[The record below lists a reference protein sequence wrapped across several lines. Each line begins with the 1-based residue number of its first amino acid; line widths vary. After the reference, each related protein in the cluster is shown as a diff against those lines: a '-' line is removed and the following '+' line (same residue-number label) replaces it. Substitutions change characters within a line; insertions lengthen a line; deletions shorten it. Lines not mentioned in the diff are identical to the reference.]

1 MRFTRQELAMNFEMP
16 RQDLTPLQKA
26 LVSFLG
32 LYARVADETFMS
44 QQDEIVRFGLK
55 AGLIQ
60 NFEFTYEL
68 SWKAIK
74 RWLENNISPDA
85 ADGVTRRELF
95 RMAAENLLI
104 ADVEEWMVY
113 HAARNETSHQYGMEM
128 AQEVMQVLGEFGIS
142 AQQLLSALQQRND

>member
-1 MRFTRQELAMNFEMP
+1 MTIELTKQN
-16 RQDLTPLQKA
+16 LIPLEKA
-26 LVSFLG
+26 VSSFLRLHG
-32 LYARVADETFMS
+32 RVSDQEFMS
-44 QQDEIVRFGLK
+44 QQDDIVRLGLE

-104 ADVEEWMVY
+104 PDVKAWMVY
-113 HAARNETSHQYGMEM
+113 HAARNVTSHRYGEEM
-128 AQEVMQVLGEFGIS
+128 AQEVMRVMGDFGRS
-142 AQQLLSALQQRND
+142 ARYLLAQLRERND

>member
-1 MRFTRQELAMNFEMP
+1 MNFDTP
-16 RQDLTPLQKA
+16 KQDLTNLKKA
-26 LVSFLG
+26 ITSFVN
-32 LYARVADETFMS
+32 LYPRVTDEQFMS
-44 QQDEIVRFGLK
+44 QQDDVIRLGLE

-68 SWKAIK
+68 CWKAMK

-104 ADVEEWMVY
+104 KDVNEWMTY
-113 HAARNETSHQYGMEM
+113 HAARNETSHRYGMGI
-128 AQEVMQVLGEFGIS
+128 AQDILQVLGYFGRA
-142 AQQLLSALQQRND
+142 AQRLLEQLEKRND